1 VREWGRAGV
10 GVGFVVIKRILSSQK
25 MLQCLTASP
34 VSALP
39 PTIKR
44 SAKRGDSQTE
54 TARGNGGR
62 ERKIRFSSLFSVL
75 CQMRNCAMKVKQIKF
90 SSGTKLKRPHSENS
104 ITYYSLVQSGGSQ
117 ILADR

>member
-1 VREWGRAGV
+1 
-10 GVGFVVIKRILSSQK
+10 VGFVVIKRILSSQK
-25 MLQCLTASP
+25 MLQGLTASP

-62 ERKIRFSSLFSVL
+62 ERKIRFSSIFCALSNEEL
-75 CQMRNCAMKVKQIKF
+75 CYEGK
-90 SSGTKLKRPHSENS
+90 SG
-104 ITYYSLVQSGGSQ
+104 LVQ
-117 ILADR
+117 ARN